1 MLISGN
7 VKGSFSLF
15 LCISARGMNIYVLCS
30 LFANFTDFQYLP
42 LSLCLSA
49 VPERSIP
56 LSFSFF
62 TLIPS
67 APIYLSFS
75 LPLSLSLSPLLSYLN
90 DRLYQLSCPLSSGGS
105 FRRTLFQLRP
115 LSGVA
120 IPARQAIGWTRE
132 TERGGPTRLL
142 AQLAG
147 RWGQII

>member
-62 TLIPS
+62 TLILS
-67 APIYLSFS
+67 APLYLSFS
-75 LPLSLSLSPLLSYLN
+75 LPLSLSLSPLLFYLN
-90 DRLYQLSCPLSSGGS
+90 DRLYQLSGPEAEVLDEPSSNLS
-105 FRRTLFQLRP
+105 P

-120 IPARQAIGWTRE
+120 VQARQST
-132 TERGGPTRLL
+132 
-142 AQLAG
+142 
-147 RWGQII
+147 